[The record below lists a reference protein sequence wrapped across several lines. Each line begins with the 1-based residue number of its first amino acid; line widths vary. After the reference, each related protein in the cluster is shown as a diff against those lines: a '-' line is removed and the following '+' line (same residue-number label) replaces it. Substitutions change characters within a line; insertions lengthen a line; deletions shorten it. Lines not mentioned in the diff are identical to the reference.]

1 MRRSS
6 IKQEQRK
13 YMLLQTVQWIIFG
26 LLILAA
32 FVLSTAGSH
41 LKPLLL
47 LSLALCI
54 SSHTGEIQATAI
66 GMVCGFLTDI
76 ASGKLLGYNA
86 VLFVVFCV
94 AVSLLYNYILR
105 QKMLNIVILTA
116 VSVLIQ
122 GYLDYLF
129 YYAIWGHEDVWL
141 IYTNIILPASILTLL
156 SSFCLYYPVKWIADK
171 CGSRREQELEETRM
185 SAYYDY

>member
-1 MRRSS
+1 MRRNS
-6 IKQEQRK
+6 IKQEQRR
-13 YMLLQTVQWIIFG
+13 YMLLQALQWTAYS
-26 LLILAA
+26 LLIFAA
-32 FVLSTAGSH
+32 FVISTAGNH

-54 SSHTGEIQATAI
+54 SSHTGEIQATAV

-76 ASGKLLGYNA
+76 ACGKLLGYNA
-86 VLFVVFCV
+86 VLFVVCCV
-94 AVSLLYNYILR
+94 GVSLLYTYVLR

-116 VSVLIQ
+116 IAVLVQ

-129 YYAIWGHEDVWL
+129 YYAIWGHEDVGL
-141 IYTNIILPASILTLL
+141 IYTTIILPVSTLTLL

-171 CGSRREQELEETRM
+171 CGSRREKELEETRM

>member
-1 MRRSS
+1 MGRSS

-13 YMLLQTVQWIIFG
+13 YMLLQCVQWFIFG

-32 FVLSTAGSH
+32 FVISTAGSH

-54 SSHTGEIQATAI
+54 STHTGEIQATAV

-76 ASGKLLGYNA
+76 ACGKLLGYNA

-94 AVSLLYNYILR
+94 GVSLLYNYILR
-105 QKMLNIVILTA
+105 QKLLNILILTA

-129 YYAIWGHEDVWL
+129 YYAIWGHENVGL
-141 IYTNIILPASILTLL
+141 IYSRIILPVSVLTLL
-156 SSFCLYYPVKWIADK
+156 STLCLYYPIKWIADK
-171 CGSRREQELEETRM
+171 CGSRRERELEETRM